1 VFILLLI
8 KFVAFKLGS
17 VSGRILGKENISMI
31 EERKSLLNFLSPPHS
46 PPTSSW
52 IKGAMPGGRAA
63 KIHLAEED
71 KAGSKERENKLATP
85 FHQLSDGG
93 SRTQRVVLDQGYLC
107 PLRDGGFQFRHGHP
121 VLDVWLPSDFPIILF

>member
-1 VFILLLI
+1 MNF
-8 KFVAFKLGS
+8 
-17 VSGRILGKENISMI
+17 
-31 EERKSLLNFLSPPHS
+31 EEIH
-46 PPTSSW
+46 
-52 IKGAMPGGRAA
+52 KGAMPGGRAA